1 MRIQK
6 FIADCGYCSR
16 RAAEELVRQGKVIVN
31 NKPAAIGQDID
42 PEKDRVTCEGKR
54 LHLKNCEKQYF
65 LFYKPRGVITTM
77 KAQDDR
83 SVLADL
89 IGGIKGRVYP
99 VGRLDRDSEGLL
111 ILTDDGELAN
121 RAMHPRYHLD
131 KTYRVTVKGKV
142 GDDVL
147 DKFRNGIM
155 LEDGMTK
162 PALAVIHSR
171 IDRNGDIIEDITETK
186 DGFEDNEIKIAKTVL
201 HITISEGK
209 NRQIRR
215 MCEAVGLEILLLKR
229 IAIGQL
235 SVGRLSAGQ
244 YRPMTTKEKAYLLE
258 AVGLK
263 KEAKAMTKNASKRAV
278 RNDEK
283 IKHKAYRSRKADD
296 RSVNEKKFR
305 KQVKVEALREAKYA
319 KAKEKKTQR

>member
-121 RAMHPRYHLD
+121 SGA
-131 KTYRVTVKGKV
+131 
-142 GDDVL
+142 
-147 DKFRNGIM
+147 
-155 LEDGMTK
+155 DG
-162 PALAVIHSR
+162 
-171 IDRNGDIIEDITETK
+171 
-186 DGFEDNEIKIAKTVL
+186 
-201 HITISEGK
+201 
-209 NRQIRR
+209 
-215 MCEAVGLEILLLKR
+215 
-229 IAIGQL
+229 
-235 SVGRLSAGQ
+235 
-244 YRPMTTKEKAYLLE
+244 
-258 AVGLK
+258 
-263 KEAKAMTKNASKRAV
+263 
-278 RNDEK
+278 
-283 IKHKAYRSRKADD
+283 
-296 RSVNEKKFR
+296 
-305 KQVKVEALREAKYA
+305 
-319 KAKEKKTQR
+319 KTQ